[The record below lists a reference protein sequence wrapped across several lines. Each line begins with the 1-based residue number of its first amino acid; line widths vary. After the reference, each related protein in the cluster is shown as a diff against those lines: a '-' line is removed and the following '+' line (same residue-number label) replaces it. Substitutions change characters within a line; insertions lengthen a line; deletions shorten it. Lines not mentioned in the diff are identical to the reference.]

1 MYEMYQESNKDQD
14 SRNMGLV
21 NIPMK
26 NYTNRLIIRFLIM
39 FSVKYPLLSLMSIN
53 AYNWCESELIWYI
66 FDQ

>member
-1 MYEMYQESNKDQD
+1 MYEMYQESNNDQD

-21 NIPMK
+21 NTPTK
-26 NYTNRLIIRFLIM
+26 NCMNHLNIRFLIM